1 MPQEGLGSK
10 AGGKKRSGLPRVRS
24 HTDAELQYFRDQ
36 DHESLLPHPFRVRL
50 NDLFLH
56 IEKEF
61 EALYAENLSYV
72 ADMIVTVYLVTVWLL
87 LLWCVAAGG
96 KKDISS
102 SPVLQIDVLQ
112 DCGFLPWA
120 TDRISNAGGQSSQKV
135 KAANK
140 LRVQT
145 SKIVSSFKND
155 SVSCRMVRE
164 YVGHRD
170 GVWDVAVSRGGTPV
184 IATASAD
191 QTACVWGID
200 GGRNLL
206 QYTGHSGSVN
216 SVKFHPTKDLILTAS
231 GDNTAHVFQ
240 AAITPDQLRVHSS
253 EDEVDGSDREDE
265 EDGGMMGVRGDGVGA
280 ATLRTPLR
288 ELTGHTSVV
297 IAADWL
303 PGGDQAITAAWDR
316 TSNLYDAHTGEL
328 LSQLIGHDQELTH
341 CCSHPTQRL
350 VVTAS
355 KDTTFRLW
363 DFRDPI
369 HSVSVFQGH
378 TESVTSVCFTRE
390 DKVVSGS
397 DDRSVKVW
405 DVKNMRSP
413 LATIRL
419 DSPVNR
425 LAVSSSNVIAIP
437 HDNRHVRLY
446 DLSGNRLA
454 RLPRSNRQCHRRMV
468 CSVAWADDN
477 VGARCNLFTAGFD
490 RVVYGWSIHSF
501 KEGKD

>member
-1 MPQEGLGSK
+1 MPQDGVGSK
-10 AGGKKRSGLPRVRS
+10 AGGKKRSGGVPRVRS
-24 HTDAELQYFRDQ
+24 HTDAELQYYRDQ
-36 DHESLLPHPFRVRL
+36 DNDILPPQSRARL
-50 NDLFLH
+50 HDLFLQ

-61 EALYAENLSYV
+61 EALYTDNLALQEKVDSLTERLERESV
-72 ADMIVTVYLVTVWLL
+72 IGERGTVTEEAD
-87 LLWCVAAGG
+87 G
-96 KKDISS
+96 ISTKGLMKTKS
-102 SPVLQIDVLQ
+102 GTP
-112 DCGFLPWA
+112 
-120 TDRISNAGGQSSQKV
+120 SSQKV

-164 YVGHRD
+164 YAGHRD
-170 GVWDVAVSRGGTPV
+170 GVWDVAVSKGGTPV

-200 GGRNLL
+200 GGKNLL
-206 QYTGHSGSVN
+206 QYTAHSGSVN
-216 SVKFHPTKDLILTAS
+216 SVKFHPTQDLILTAS
-231 GDNTAHVFQ
+231 GDHTAHIWQ
-240 AAITPDQLRVHSS
+240 AVITPDQLRVHSS

-265 EDGGMMGVRGDGVGA
+265 DDGGRGDGAGGP

-303 PGGDQAITAAWDR
+303 PGGDQCITAAWDR
-316 TSNLYDAHTGEL
+316 TANLYDAHTGEL

-350 VVTAS
+350 VVTSS

-363 DFRDPI
+363 DFREPI

-378 TESVTSVCFTRE
+378 TESVTSVSFTRE

-425 LAVSSSNVIAIP
+425 LAVSPTNVIAIP

-446 DLSGNRLA
+446 DLAGSRLA

-468 CSVAWADDN
+468 CSVAWGEDSL
-477 VGARCNLFTAGFD
+477 GARCNLFTAGFD
-490 RVVYGWSIHSF
+490 RVVYGWSVHSD

>member
-1 MPQEGLGSK
+1 MPQDGLGSK
-10 AGGKKRSGLPRVRS
+10 SGGKKRSGGVPRVRS
-24 HTDAELQYFRDQ
+24 HTDAELQYYRDQ
-36 DHESLLPHPFRVRL
+36 DHDNILPPSFKVRL
-50 NDLFLH
+50 HDLFMQ

-61 EALYAENLSYV
+61 EGLYAENLS
-72 ADMIVTVYLVTVWLL
+72 
-87 LLWCVAAGG
+87 
-96 KKDISS
+96 
-102 SPVLQIDVLQ
+102 LQ
-112 DCGFLPWA
+112 DKIDSLTERLERESVIGERPGGNDENDGASTKGGLKNK
-120 TDRISNAGGQSSQKV
+120 SGGQSSQKV

-155 SVSCRMVRE
+155 TVSCRMVRE

-170 GVWDVAVSRGGTPV
+170 GVWDVSVSRVGTPV

-216 SVKFHPTKDLILTAS
+216 SVKFHPSQDLILTAS
-231 GDNTAHVFQ
+231 GDHTAHVWQ

-253 EDEVDGSDREDE
+253 EDEVDGSDHEDE
-265 EDGGMMGVRGDGVGA
+265 EDGGLLGGRGDGVLA
-280 ATLRTPLR
+280 ATLRTALR
-288 ELTGHTSVV
+288 ELMGHNSVV

-303 PGGDQAITAAWDR
+303 PGGDQAITASWDR
-316 TSNLYDAHTGEL
+316 TANLYDTHTGEL

-425 LAVSSSNVIAIP
+425 LAVSPTNVIAIP

-446 DLSGNRLA
+446 DQQEIASLDY
-454 RLPRSNRQCHRRMV
+454 HEV
-468 CSVAWADDN
+468 IDSVIGAWCA
-477 VGARCNLFTAGFD
+477 VWLGVTTR
-490 RVVYGWSIHSF
+490 
-501 KEGKD
+501 

>member
-1 MPQEGLGSK
+1 MPQDGLGSK
-10 AGGKKRSGLPRVRS
+10 TGGKKRSGGVPRVRS
-24 HTDAELQYFRDQ
+24 HTDAELQYYRDQ
-36 DHESLLPHPFRVRL
+36 DHDTILPPQFRARL
-50 NDLFLH
+50 QGLFMQ

-61 EALYAENLSYV
+61 EALYAENLSLHEKV
-72 ADMIVTVYLVTVWLL
+72 DSLTERLERESVIGERQ
-87 LLWCVAAGG
+87 GG
-96 KKDISS
+96 TEE
-102 SPVLQIDVLQ
+102 ID
-112 DCGFLPWA
+112 GGS
-120 TDRISNAGGQSSQKV
+120 TKGGIKTKSGGQSSQKV

-155 SVSCRMVRE
+155 TVSCRMVRE

-170 GVWDVAVSRGGTPV
+170 GVWDVAVSRVGTPV
-184 IATASAD
+184 LTTASAD

-216 SVKFHPTKDLILTAS
+216 SVKFHPTQDLILSAS
-231 GDNTAHVFQ
+231 GDHTAHIWQ

-253 EDEVDGSDREDE
+253 EDEVDGSDRED
-265 EDGGMMGVRGDGVGA
+265 DDDVGLAGGRGEGGGPS
-280 ATLRTPLR
+280 TLRTPIR

-297 IAADWL
+297 MAADWL

-316 TSNLYDAHTGEL
+316 TANLYDAHTGDL

-350 VVTAS
+350 VVTSS

-363 DFRDPI
+363 DFRETI

-378 TESVTSVCFTRE
+378 TESVTSVSFTRE

-425 LAVSSSNVIAIP
+425 LAVSANNVIAIP

-446 DLSGNRLA
+446 DLAGNRLA

-468 CSVAWADDN
+468 CSVAWGDDSL
-477 VGARCNLFTAGFD
+477 GARCNLFTAGFD
-490 RVVYGWSIHSF
+490 RVVYGWNIHAY

>member
-1 MPQEGLGSK
+1 MPQDALGSK
-10 AGGKKRSGLPRVRS
+10 SSGKKRAGGVPRVRS
-24 HTDAELQYFRDQ
+24 HTDAELQYYRDQ
-36 DHESLLPHPFRVRL
+36 DHDIILPASFRARL
-50 NDLFLH
+50 HDLFLH

-61 EALYAENLSYV
+61 EALYTENLALQEKVENLTERLERES
-72 ADMIVTVYLVTVWLL
+72 MIGERTIGNDEND
-87 LLWCVAAGG
+87 AASTKG
-96 KKDISS
+96 
-102 SPVLQIDVLQ
+102 VLKNKLS
-112 DCGFLPWA
+112 GP
-120 TDRISNAGGQSSQKV
+120 SSQKV

-191 QTACVWGID
+191 QTACIWGID

-216 SVKFHPTKDLILTAS
+216 SVKFHPSQDLILSAS
-231 GDNTAHVFQ
+231 GDHSAHIWQ

-265 EDGGMMGVRGDGVGA
+265 DDGGGIGGGGRLSDGGGA
-280 ATLRTPLR
+280 ASLRTPLR

-316 TSNLYDAHTGEL
+316 TANLYDAHTGEL

-341 CCSHPTQRL
+341 CCSHPMQRL

-363 DFRDPI
+363 DFREPI

-378 TESVTSVCFTRE
+378 TESVTSVSFTRE

-425 LAVSSSNVIAIP
+425 LAVSSTNVIAIP

-468 CSVAWADDN
+468 CSVAWGDDSL
-477 VGARCNLFTAGFD
+477 GARCNLFTAGFD
-490 RVVYGWSIHSF
+490 RVVYGWNINSF

>member
-1 MPQEGLGSK
+1 MPQDGLGIKS
-10 AGGKKRSGLPRVRS
+10 GGKKRSGGVPRVRS
-24 HTDAELQYFRDQ
+24 HTDAELQYYRDQ
-36 DHESLLPHPFRVRL
+36 DHDNLLPPSFKVRL
-50 NDLFLH
+50 HDLFLQ

-61 EALYAENLSYV
+61 EGLYAENLSLQEKIDSLTERLERESV
-72 ADMIVTVYLVTVWLL
+72 IGERPCGNDEND
-87 LLWCVAAGG
+87 AASTKGG
-96 KKDISS
+96 LKSKS
-102 SPVLQIDVLQ
+102 
-112 DCGFLPWA
+112 
-120 TDRISNAGGQSSQKV
+120 GGQSSQKV

-170 GVWDVAVSRGGTPV
+170 GVWDVAVSRVGTPV

-206 QYTGHSGSVN
+206 QYTGHTGSVN
-216 SVKFHPTKDLILTAS
+216 SVKFHPSQDLILTAS
-231 GDNTAHVFQ
+231 GDHSAHVWQ

-253 EDEVDGSDREDE
+253 EDEVDGSDHEDE
-265 EDGGMMGVRGDGVGA
+265 EDGGLMGGRGDGGGA

-303 PGGDQAITAAWDR
+303 PGGDQAITASWDR
-316 TSNLYDAHTGEL
+316 TANLYDTHTGEL

-363 DFRDPI
+363 DFREPI

-425 LAVSSSNVIAIP
+425 LAVSPINVIAIP

-446 DLSGNRLA
+446 DLTGNRLA

-468 CSVAWADDN
+468 CSVAWGEDAL
-477 VGARCNLFTAGFD
+477 GARCNLFTAGFD
-490 RVVYGWSIHSF
+490 RIVYGWSIHSF

>member
-1 MPQEGLGSK
+1 MPQDALGSK
-10 AGGKKRSGLPRVRS
+10 SSGKKRSGGVPRVRS
-24 HTDAELQYFRDQ
+24 HTDAELQYYRDQ
-36 DHESLLPHPFRVRL
+36 DHDIILPASFRARL
-50 NDLFLH
+50 HDLFLH

-61 EALYAENLSYV
+61 EALYTENLALS
-72 ADMIVTVYLVTVWLL
+72 
-87 LLWCVAAGG
+87 G
-96 KKDISS
+96 
-102 SPVLQIDVLQ
+102 P
-112 DCGFLPWA
+112 
-120 TDRISNAGGQSSQKV
+120 SSQKV

-191 QTACVWGID
+191 QTACIWGID

-216 SVKFHPTKDLILTAS
+216 SVKFHPSQDLILSAS
-231 GDNTAHVFQ
+231 GDHSAHIWQ

-265 EDGGMMGVRGDGVGA
+265 DDGGGIGGGGRLSDGGGVA
-280 ATLRTPLR
+280 SLRTPLR

-316 TSNLYDAHTGEL
+316 TANLYDAHTGEL
-328 LSQLIGHDQELTH
+328 LSQLVGHDQELTH

-363 DFRDPI
+363 DFREPI

-378 TESVTSVCFTRE
+378 TESVTSVSFTRE

-425 LAVSSSNVIAIP
+425 LAVSSTNVIAIP

-446 DLSGNRLA
+446 DLSGN
-454 RLPRSNRQCHRRMV
+454 
-468 CSVAWADDN
+468 
-477 VGARCNLFTAGFD
+477 TT
-490 RVVYGWSIHSF
+490 
-501 KEGKD
+501 

>member
-1 MPQEGLGSK
+1 MPQDGVGSK
-10 AGGKKRSGLPRVRS
+10 SGGKKRSGGVPRVRS
-24 HTDAELQYFRDQ
+24 HTDAELQYYRDQ
-36 DHESLLPHPFRVRL
+36 DHDVLPPHLRVRL
-50 NDLFLH
+50 HDLFLQ

-61 EALYAENLSYV
+61 EVLYTDNLALQEKVDSLTERLERESV
-72 ADMIVTVYLVTVWLL
+72 AGERVTGTEETDG
-87 LLWCVAAGG
+87 ASTKGG
-96 KKDISS
+96 IKAKS
-102 SPVLQIDVLQ
+102 
-112 DCGFLPWA
+112 
-120 TDRISNAGGQSSQKV
+120 GGPSSQKV

-155 SVSCRMVRE
+155 SVSCRMVKE

-200 GGRNLL
+200 GGKNLL

-216 SVKFHPTKDLILTAS
+216 SVKFHPSKDLILTSS
-231 GDNTAHVFQ
+231 GDHTAHIWQ
-240 AAITPDQLRVHSS
+240 AVITPDQLRVHSS

-265 EDGGMMGVRGDGVGA
+265 DDGGRCDGAGGP

-288 ELTGHTSVV
+288 ELMGHTSVV

-316 TSNLYDAHTGEL
+316 TANLYDAHTGDL

-363 DFRDPI
+363 DFRETI

-425 LAVSSSNVIAIP
+425 LAVSPTNVIAIP

-446 DLSGNRLA
+446 DLAGSRLA

-468 CSVAWADDN
+468 CSVAWGDDSL
-477 VGARCNLFTAGFD
+477 GARCNLFTAGFD
-490 RVVYGWSIHSF
+490 RVVYGWSVHSD